1 MARRGHPLFQSGM
14 LVLVVVAALFGCTS
28 ACPSCPPGCP
38 PAVRYRVGDSIWSI
52 APSPNYYTNW
62 SSSHFFRTG
71 DSLSFDF
78 ETGLNNVIQVSRQE
92 YQRCTACN
100 PYKVFN
106 NGPAI
111 VPLNQIGVFYFISNF
126 SNNCALGI
134 KVSVKVHSCSDK
146 SPLTPLPSPS
156 PSPSPRSS
164 TPASSP
170 GTRNGSNPSVP
181 DISPAASPYGY
192 SPEANA
198 PASKSAASGLRRIGT
213 SSSEVLFAWAFGL
226 CMVVFT
232 MLG

>member
-28 ACPSCPPGCP
+28 AC
-38 PAVRYRVGDSIWSI
+38 R
-52 APSPNYYTNW
+52 
-62 SSSHFFRTG
+62 
-71 DSLSFDF
+71 SFDF
-78 ETGLNNVIQVSRQE
+78 ETGVNNVIQVSRQE

-126 SNNCALGI
+126 SNNCALGT
-134 KVSVKVHSCSDK
+134 KVSVKVHACSDK

-164 TPASSP
+164 TPTSSP

-181 DISPAASPYGY
+181 NISPAASPYGY

-198 PASKSAASGLRRIGT
+198 PASKSAASGLRRSGT
-213 SSSEVLFAWAFGL
+213 SSSEVLFTWAFGL
-226 CMVVFT
+226 CMVSVGPLTLSPRHFRQSGFKEEAQI
-232 MLG
+232 L

>member
-1 MARRGHPLFQSGM
+1 MGQKYNFVNSNIVVHKHLCMPNSNDVFFVS
-14 LVLVVVAALFGCTS
+14 LVG
-28 ACPSCPPGCP
+28 
-38 PAVRYRVGDSIWSI
+38 
-52 APSPNYYTNW
+52 
-62 SSSHFFRTG
+62 
-71 DSLSFDF
+71 FDF
-78 ETGLNNVIQVSRQE
+78 ETGVNNVIQVSRQE

-134 KVSVKVHSCSDK
+134 KVSVKVHACSDK
-146 SPLTPLPSPS
+146 SPLTPLPSPSPS

-170 GTRNGSNPSVP
+170 GTRNGSNPSMP

-192 SPEANA
+192 APEANA
-198 PASKSAASGLRRIGT
+198 PTSKSAASGLRRIGT